1 MLVLLKD
8 KYPKL
13 WKQLKEIAEKHD
25 MKLSEFYSSASKNG
39 DDTSYGDTSY
49 LVGIGEYGYNE
60 TGYIFARVSKHENLN
75 ETDYDV
81 RETVCFE
88 KNGKLNE
95 EQLEKISNLLEGKQN
110 G

>member
-25 MKLSEFYSSASKNG
+25 MKLSEFYSSASK
-39 DDTSYGDTSY
+39 YAGDTAY

-60 TGYIFARVSKHENLN
+60 TGYIYARVSKNENDKVIYTK
-75 ETDYDV
+75 ETLCY
-81 RETVCFE
+81 EQ
-88 KNGKLNE
+88 NGKLNAE
-95 EQLEKISNLLEGKQN
+95 LLEKISNLLEGKQN

>member
-25 MKLSEFYSSASKNG
+25 MKLSEFYSSASKSDMEFDYLMVLG
-39 DDTSYGDTSY
+39 ERGYDD
-49 LVGIGEYGYNE
+49 V
-60 TGYIFARVSKHENLN
+60 GYILARVSQNENDRVIY
-75 ETDYDV
+75 T
-81 RETVCFE
+81 RETLCFE
-88 KNGKLNE
+88 QNGKLNE
-95 EQLEKISNLLEGKQN
+95 EQLEKISNLLGGKQN

>member
-1 MLVLLKD
+1 MLHTLKKD
-8 KYPKL
+8 HPKL

-25 MKLSEFYSSASKNG
+25 MQVSEFNSSASKTDG
-39 DDTSYGDTSY
+39 VIQYRIA
-49 LVGIGEYGYNE
+49 LGERGYE
-60 TGYIFARVSKHENLN
+60 SQGYIFASVVKNNNYSDKDY
-75 ETDYDV
+75 ET

-88 KNGKLNE
+88 QNGKLNE